1 MRAGEE
7 TESNGKTGT
16 EGGHTYP
23 WALLVEMSMI
33 AVDPVVAKR

>member
-7 TESNGKTGT
+7 TESSGKTGT

-23 WALLVEMSMI
+23 LVLLVEM
-33 AVDPVVAKR
+33 